1 MSKPHTLEFFKS
13 SHEKPGS
20 ICKGCTGPRDAEL
33 ALKRW
38 RDKHSI
44 ASGGNETWAKE
55 QLEYYYSEA
64 GQRSYRNAHLKKNFG
79 ITLEQFGEMLRAQ
92 GGVCALCSTDNPK
105 GRGAFHVDHD
115 HVTGSIR
122 GLLCHACN
130 TGLGS
135 LGDDPMRV
143 TRAVKYLRGEGLDYR
158 PTGAPFVPDHP
169 KYRDSELRKEYGIS
183 LVEYTNRLVFQKGAC
198 AICQST
204 VPRGRTNAK
213 GHSSFHVDHDHISGA
228 FRGLLCHEC
237 NVGIGS
243 LQDDPILLER
253 AVNYLRESSSGLL
266 VVSALRR
273 CEPKSG
279 IGSNNQHLVLR

>member
-1 MSKPHTLEFFKS
+1 MRPPKHPVVDGKKQCSKCGMSKPHTLEFFKS

-20 ICKGCTGPRDAEL
+20 
-33 ALKRW
+33 
-38 RDKHSI
+38 
-44 ASGGNETWAKE
+44 
-55 QLEYYYSEA
+55 
-64 GQRSYRNAHLKKNFG
+64 
-79 ITLEQFGEMLRAQ
+79 
-92 GGVCALCSTDNPK
+92 
-105 GRGAFHVDHD
+105 
-115 HVTGSIR
+115 
-122 GLLCHACN
+122 
-130 TGLGS
+130 
-135 LGDDPMRV
+135 
-143 TRAVKYLRGEGLDYR
+143 RAVKYLRGEGLDYR

-253 AVNYLRESSSGLL
+253 AVNYLRESFQGYSL
-266 VVSALRR
+266 
-273 CEPKSG
+273 
-279 IGSNNQHLVLR
+279 